1 MYCGEI
7 APAQHRGKLSGC
19 LQVMLS
25 WGFFIAQWL
34 GYGCFQ
40 VDSNF
45 QWRFPL
51 LFQIIPPFMMVCGI
65 PFLPESPRWLVERGR
80 FEEARAT
87 LDRLR
92 GGTEESLV
100 SLEFQEIRDTIVA
113 EKQMVVQS
121 WKEIFSRPSWRKR
134 LVLGMGLQAFSQLS
148 GVNVM

>member
-40 VDSNF
+40 VNSAF

-51 LFQIIPPFMMVCGI
+51 LFQIIPPLIMVIGI
-65 PFLPESPRWLVERGR
+65 PFLPESPRWLVEKERY
-80 FEEARAT
+80 EEAQAT
-87 LDRLR
+87 LNRLR
-92 GGTEESLV
+92 GGNDQV
-100 SLEFQEIRDTIVA
+100 MINLEFQEIRDTIVA
-113 EKQMVVQS
+113 EKQVTVKS
-121 WKEIFSRPSWRKR
+121 WKEIFSRPAWRKR